1 MSLGFMTV
9 AELATC
15 RVPEDLTS
23 PVPVEGYVVT
33 FVAFYERGFE
43 VPSYRFLRSLMQ
55 YYGLHLQ
62 CIPPLGILYTM
73 AFCDSLQ
80 GLHGD

>member
-1 MSLGFMTV
+1 MTA

-23 PVPVEGYVVT
+23 PAPAEGYVVT

-43 VPSYRFLRSLMQ
+43 VPSY
-55 YYGLHLQ
+55 
-62 CIPPLGILYTM
+62 
-73 AFCDSLQ
+73 
-80 GLHGD
+80 